1 MRIQKGIAMV
11 MQRPSVE
18 VPGKRILPMS
28 IQKNWELYLMITPVV
43 VYFIFLQYLPMYGIQ
58 IAFKDFYAVK
68 GITGSPWIGF
78 ENFERFFRSYQ
89 FPIVLK
95 NTVGISLYEI
105 LVGFPFP
112 ILLALI
118 VNEMRSGPFKNIT
131 QTVTYAPHF
140 LSVVVLCGMVMEML
154 SPTVGVV
161 NVLIKALGGKAVYFM
176 TNPAAFKTI
185 YVFSGIWQNAG
196 YDSILYIAALAGID
210 VQLYEAA
217 TVDGASKWKKLLYV
231 TLPGLIPTVTIMF
244 ILRMGSV
251 MSVGFTKVYLLQ
263 NDLNLSASEVI
274 STYVYKKG
282 LLGSE
287 FSFASAVDLFN
298 AVINMTMLV
307 IVNKLSKKVGET
319 SLW

>member
-1 MRIQKGIAMV
+1 MVIQRLSSAASGRRLLPAGI
-11 MQRPSVE
+11 R
-18 VPGKRILPMS
+18 
-28 IQKNWELYLMITPVV
+28 KNWELYLMIAPVV
-43 VYFIFLQYLPMYGIQ
+43 VYFIVLQYLPMYGVQ
-58 IAFKDFYAVK
+58 IAFKDFYAIK

-78 ENFERFFRSYQ
+78 ENFARFFRSYQ
-89 FPIVLK
+89 FPIVLR

-140 LSVVVLCGMVMEML
+140 LSVVVLCGMVIEML
-154 SPTVGVV
+154 SPTVGIV
-161 NVLIKALGGKAVYFM
+161 NVLIKALGGKAAYFM
-176 TNPAAFKTI
+176 TESAAFKTI

-244 ILRMGSV
+244 ILRMGGV